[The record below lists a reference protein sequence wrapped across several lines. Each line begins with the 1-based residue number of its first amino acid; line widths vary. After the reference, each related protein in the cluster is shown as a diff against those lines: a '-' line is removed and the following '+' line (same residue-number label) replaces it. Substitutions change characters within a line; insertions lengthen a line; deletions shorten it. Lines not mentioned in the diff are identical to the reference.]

1 MKQLLIVTQNTYADG
16 TSGAVTNANDL
27 STLKPGAIA
36 FFKAGGNAVL
46 PTTGQNAETTFA
58 DNFGIAL
65 GQSSGPAFVI
75 PEVDF
80 HTLKVVKST
89 YNSTLMQGTNF
100 TATVTIPTVAS
111 TDLGKT
117 FTIVLVKKGAV
128 PHERN
133 TWTATETIFDTTTQ
147 TASVLATK
155 LGDYFKRMA
164 ETGSLNV
171 TVSVSGAAITITG
184 MNFEQWEIKAADDL
198 PITALGTVTN
208 GVFTLNGTYAKPAVQ
223 DAAWVKD
230 LAQQCAAG
238 KGFTDTYRDGDT
250 IYPGYPENVPNG
262 YYTVFTLR
270 FAVGR
275 KSAKTRD
282 ERVSQLV
289 HIAVIHNTTTGGDGG
304 LISKITTL
312 LGLS

>member
-1 MKQLLIVTQNTYADG
+1 MKQLLIVTQNTYAKTATG
-16 TSGAVTNANDL
+16 TLSDVKDL
-27 STLKPGAIA
+27 SPLSPGAIA
-36 FFKAGGNAVL
+36 FFLNGSNSLLSSAA
-46 PTTGQNAETTFA
+46 T

-65 GQSSGPAFVI
+65 GQANGQTFII

-80 HTLKVVKST
+80 HTLKVTRSN
-89 YNSTLMQGTNF
+89 YNSTLMNGTNF
-100 TATVTIPTVAS
+100 TVTVTIPTVAS

-133 TWTATETIFDTTTQ
+133 TWTATETIFDTTVQ

-184 MNFEQWEIKAADDL
+184 KNFEQWEIKAADDL
-198 PITALGTVTN
+198 PASALGTVT
-208 GVFTLNGTYAKPAVQ
+208 YAEPVIQ
-223 DAAWVKD
+223 DAAYIRN

-250 IYPGYPENVPNG
+250 IYPGYPENVPDG
-262 YYTVFTLR
+262 FYTLFTLR

-289 HIAVIHNTTTGGDGG
+289 HIAVINNSTTTTPSNG
-304 LISKITTL
+304 LIATL
-312 LGLS
+312 ATILGVS

>member
-1 MKQLLIVTQNTYADG
+1 MKQLLIVTQNTYAKTATG
-16 TSGAVTNANDL
+16 TLSDVKDL
-27 STLKPGAIA
+27 SPLSPGAIA
-36 FFKAGGNAVL
+36 FFLNGSNSLLSSAA
-46 PTTGQNAETTFA
+46 T

-65 GQSSGPAFVI
+65 GQANGQTFII

-80 HTLKVVKST
+80 HTLKVTRSN
-89 YNSTLMQGTNF
+89 YNSTLMNGTNF
-100 TATVTIPTVAS
+100 TVTVTIPTVAS

-133 TWTATETIFDTTTQ
+133 TWTATETIFDTTAQ

-250 IYPGYPENVPNG
+250 IYPGYPENVPDG
-262 YYTVFTLR
+262 FYTLFTLR

-289 HIAVIHNTTTGGDGG
+289 HIAVINNSTTTTESTG
-304 LISKITTL
+304 LIAKITAI

>member
-16 TSGAVTNANDL
+16 ASGAISNANDL

-36 FFKAGGNAVL
+36 FFNAGGNGLLTSAAA
-46 PTTGQNAETTFA
+46 G
-58 DNFGIAL
+58 DFGIAL

-100 TATVTIPTVAS
+100 TVTVTIPTVAS

-184 MNFEQWEIKAADDL
+184 MNFDQWEIKAADDL
-198 PITALGTVTN
+198 PSTALGTV
-208 GVFTLNGTYAKPAVQ
+208 TYAKPAVQ

-289 HIAVIHNTTTGGDGG
+289 HIAVINNSTTTTESTG
-304 LISKITTL
+304 LIAKITAI